1 MTDAPSPANSA
12 FAAMFRRTDVTEHQD
27 RSLSSR
33 WAFGMLG
40 TISQGLVR
48 FLYSVLIGRFL
59 GPIVLANVNSGISL
73 ALLLSLLWPTS
84 SGQAATRYV
93 AEFRGA
99 EKLEQARA
107 VATYLGRRVL
117 VSGVLLALVT
127 VLASYFILH
136 LGLWTS
142 IGSGALLLGF
152 AGWSYARGVQYGAGL
167 IVRASLWDTA
177 GSLLAIVLLLGVLFF
192 RAEPLLLLPLSIG
205 YGAYAVICWPRRSGE
220 PLAKEVRATVN
231 KFVTYGVLGTLSS
244 TGMLQLAMIWANF
257 VGTKVDTGHFAA
269 ALSLA
274 TPATMVA
281 RTFSQVLFPSM
292 AEATGRNDAASLR
305 RQTDVATRGMFIVMT
320 GVFGTL
326 ALASPLVMLVLY
338 GPSFSEADT
347 LLAILLVAVLFTTL
361 PIAAVNRLNSMGLHG
376 ARGVSLTAAG
386 GLLLAL
392 LLWAVLGPPLGVLGI
407 AIGYLC
413 VVTATSAVPILW
425 AWRLDDQRWLGMV
438 VRVIVGLSIAIGA
451 FIAFRSFNAAPI
463 LHAGS
468 AILFA
473 VAWFGI
479 NWREIVR
486 LKKFARPRA
495 SS

>member
-1 MTDAPSPANSA
+1 
-12 FAAMFRRTDVTEHQD
+12 
-27 RSLSSR
+27 
-33 WAFGMLG
+33 MLG

-59 GPIVLANVNSGISL
+59 GPVVLANVNSGISL

-99 EKLEQARA
+99 GKPEQARA

-117 VSGVLLALVT
+117 VSGVLLALIT
-127 VLASYFILH
+127 VFVSYFILN

-142 IGSGALLLGF
+142 FGSGALLLGF

-177 GSLLAIVLLLGVLFF
+177 GSVLAIVLLLGVLFF
-192 RAEPLLLLPLSIG
+192 HAEPLLLLPLSIG
-205 YGAYAVICWPRRSGE
+205 YGAYAVICWPRRSGR
-220 PLAKEVRATVN
+220 PLDKELRGTVN
-231 KFVTYGVLGTLSS
+231 KFVSYGVLGTLSS

-292 AEATGRNDAASLR
+292 AEATGRNDSASLR
-305 RQTDVATRGMFIVMT
+305 RQTDIATKGMFIVMT

-361 PIAAVNRLNSMGLHG
+361 PIAAVNRLNSMGLNG

-413 VVTATSAVPILW
+413 VVTTTSAVPIIW

-438 VRVIVGLSIAIGA
+438 IRVLLGLAVAIGA
-451 FIAFRSFNAAPI
+451 FILCRGLGASP
-463 LHAGS
+463 LVHAGAAVAF
-468 AILFA
+468 AIIWFA
-473 VAWFGI
+473 V
-479 NWREIVR
+479 NWHDIKH
-486 LKKFARPRA
+486 LKSFTGRPA
-495 SS
+495 KS